1 MKIAPYNH
9 HDWLLSP
16 ELLVLSKQSVSG
28 DWSRRGYEI
37 KRMLTRGVRVSRR
50 EESLPLPRSIEQAF

>member
-1 MKIAPYNH
+1 LLTTRMKIAPYNH

-37 KRMLTRGVRVSRR
+37 KRMLTRLSF
-50 EESLPLPRSIEQAF
+50 A